1 MNNEKMKRWNILPLP
16 LKVVNKNV
24 QKKKGAKEMRTE
36 WKNLSDDE
44 KMEIM
49 FSDLINAMDDFLDIE
64 ESEIGCLTEEE
75 HERMI
80 DDRNYYSDLFLQKTK
95 KETMSTSPKVES
107 LSYLSDWDD
116 CTEID
121 SFTLKKRQ
129 REMELGM

>member
-1 MNNEKMKRWNILPLP
+1 
-16 LKVVNKNV
+16 
-24 QKKKGAKEMRTE
+24 MRTE